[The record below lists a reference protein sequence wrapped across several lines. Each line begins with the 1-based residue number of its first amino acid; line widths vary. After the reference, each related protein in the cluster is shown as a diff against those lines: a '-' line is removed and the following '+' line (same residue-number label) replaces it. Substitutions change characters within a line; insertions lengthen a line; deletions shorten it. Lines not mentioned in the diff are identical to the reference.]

1 MSRAAQGRLGP
12 TRAEVLHHLR
22 ESGDGESAAAVAEAL
37 GLHANTT
44 RFHLDALT
52 AQGLVLRETE
62 QRSTPGRPRVLY
74 RARDGHRPD
83 RYQDLAAAM
92 VRHFAG
98 PMDGRATLARQA
110 GRAWGDELRA
120 EAVRADPTQTAIGR
134 VMACMA
140 GLGYDPEME
149 GDSMVV
155 LRPCPF
161 AEVAG
166 EDPEVVCQLHLG
178 LIRGLLGTDQPL
190 RVREIRPWVS
200 ETRCEVDLYLDGTLR
215 GDTVPGDIVS
225 GEDAA
230 HA

>member
-22 ESGDGESAAAVAEAL
+22 ETGDGESAATVAAAL

-52 AQGLVLRETE
+52 EQGLVLRETE
-62 QRSTPGRPRVLY
+62 QRMSPGRPRVLY

-98 PMDGRATLARQA
+98 PMDARATLARQA

-120 EAVRADPTQTAIGR
+120 ESVREDPAQPAIER
-134 VMACMA
+134 VLACMA
-140 GLGYDPEME
+140 GLGYDPSLE
-149 GDSMVV
+149 GDSLMV

-190 RVREIRPWVS
+190 RVREIRPWVT
-200 ETRCEVDLYLDGTLR
+200 ETRCEVDLYLDAVVPGQVDP
-215 GDTVPGDIVS
+215 GDTAPG
-225 GEDAA
+225 GDAA

>member
-1 MSRAAQGRLGP
+1 M
-12 TRAEVLHHLR
+12 
-22 ESGDGESAAAVAEAL
+22 VATAL

-44 RFHLDALT
+44 RFHLDALA

-62 QRSTPGRPRVLY
+62 QRTAPGRPRVLY

-98 PMDGRATLARQA
+98 PMDGRSALARQA
-110 GRAWGDELRA
+110 GAAWGEELRG
-120 EAVRADPTQTAIGR
+120 EFVRADPAQPALQR
-134 VMACMA
+134 VLACMA
-140 GLGYDPEME
+140 GLGYAPELE
-149 GDSMVV
+149 GDDLVV

-166 EDPEVVCQLHLG
+166 EDPDVVCQLHLG

-190 RVREIRPWVS
+190 RVREIRPWVT
-200 ETRCEVDLYLDGTLR
+200 EDRCEVDLYVDG
-215 GDTVPGDIVS
+215 TVPGDAVIGGDGS
-225 GEDAA
+225 DA
-230 HA
+230 